1 MFGQKYVPRKM
12 TLEKALVGRF
22 RLPRVRPG
30 GKAPNREL
38 PPKSGDITCMKLFV
52 VILEKRKPCLIAGEI
67 VRYIIA
73 CTVLILIK
81 VAAPF
86 NSL

>member
-1 MFGQKYVPRKM
+1 M

-38 PPKSGDITCMKLFV
+38 PPKSGDITCMTHTQTLTAVKWRSRVNLV
-52 VILEKRKPCLIAGEI
+52 RNQLGSGQAG
-67 VRYIIA
+67 
-73 CTVLILIK
+73 L
-81 VAAPF
+81 
-86 NSL
+86 

>member
-38 PPKSGDITCMKLFV
+38 PPKSGDITCMHVWDRLSFYMKNFKDIHPYMSLLNFKFLTKNYV
-52 VILEKRKPCLIAGEI
+52 LD
-67 VRYIIA
+67 II
-73 CTVLILIK
+73 
-81 VAAPF
+81 
-86 NSL
+86 